1 MKFLRENDAMFG
13 DQCLLLKKRFVD
25 NRPSQLI
32 GDDVAVNSKFGNKKC
47 KQEVGTKLTRG
58 VVIVN

>member
-32 GDDVAVNSKFGNKKC
+32 GDDVAVNSKFGNKN
-47 KQEVGTKLTRG
+47 
-58 VVIVN
+58 VNKRLVPN